1 MQQVRRAAAQRA
13 VAQSAWRPAVSV
25 PSAVRA
31 TASATPSYRRV
42 HTTQVSGTEVH
53 LPENEGKFLD
63 WVKIFFDRAAGVTNY
78 ADGILQQIEECNS
91 MLEVSFPVRMRDG
104 TIQIFKGY
112 RAEHSHHRLPC
123 KGGIR
128 YSKLVDE
135 QEVKALAALMSYKC
149 AVVDV
154 PFGGAKG
161 GVCIDPTEHTDFE
174 LEQITKAYAQAL
186 IDKNFI
192 GPGLDVPAPDMGTG
206 PREMG
211 WIMQTY
217 KSAYPANVDATAC
230 ITGKPVS
237 HGGIRGR
244 GSATGLGVFFCVRE
258 TLENVDLCASL
269 GIEPGIENKVVVV
282 QGLGNVG
289 YHAAK
294 FCEKNRMKVVGLMEY
309 NGAVYNPEGVDV
321 DAARSWFAE
330 HGTLEGFQGGEFHS
344 NAEDL
349 LSVPQ
354 DVFLPCAI
362 EGAVNKKNASTVAA
376 KILVE
381 GANGPLTPGA
391 EDVLLAAGKFI
402 VPDLL
407 ANAGGVTVSY
417 FEWLKNLSH
426 IRFGRMTKR
435 YEENK
440 WNKLM
445 DHLESGET
453 GHAGA
458 LTSIQRQ
465 EIAVGADEETLVQ
478 SGLEDTMITAFREVH
493 EVSKARAVPMRT
505 AAFVIALSK
514 IANTYVDL
522 GLR

>member
-1 MQQVRRAAAQRA
+1 MHK
-13 VAQSAWRPAVSV
+13 SSEEHPPAES
-25 PSAVRA
+25 
-31 TASATPSYRRV
+31 
-42 HTTQVSGTEVH
+42 
-53 LPENEGKFLD
+53 EGEFLD
-63 WVKIFFDRAAGVTNY
+63 WVKIFFDRAAALTTY
-78 ADGILQQIEECNS
+78 PAGIIKQIEETNCVI
-91 MLEVSFPVRMRDG
+91 EVNFPVRMDG
-104 TIQIFKGY
+104 TDNDIRVFKGY
-112 RAEHSHHRLPC
+112 RAEHSQHRLPT

-128 YSKLVDE
+128 FSKLVDE

-161 GVCIDPTEHTDFE
+161 GVCIDPKEYTDIQ
-174 LEQITKAYAQAL
+174 LRDITQGYAECL

-211 WIMQTY
+211 WIMQAY
-217 KSAYPANVDATAC
+217 KSAHPAEIDSQAC

-244 GSATGLGVFFCVRE
+244 TTATGLGVFFCLRE
-258 TLENVDLCASL
+258 ALENHEVCEHVGL
-269 GIEPGIENKVVVV
+269 EPGLKGKTVIV

-289 YHAAK
+289 HHAAM
-294 FCEKNRMKVVGLMEY
+294 FCERAGMKVVGLMEY
-309 NGAVYNPEGVDV
+309 NGGLYNPDGIDV
-321 DAARSWFAE
+321 NAARDHFAAN
-330 HGTLEGFQGGEFHS
+330 GSLEGFAGEFHPH
-344 NAEDL
+344 AEEL
-349 LSVPQ
+349 LSHET

-362 EGAVNKKNASTVAA
+362 EGSIHQKNAHYLRCKV
-376 KILVE
+376 IVE
-381 GANGPLTPGA
+381 GANGPMTPKA
-391 EDVLLAAGKFI
+391 EDILIGRNVFI

-440 WNKLM
+440 WNQLM
-445 DHLESGET
+445 DMLEDGNHNIKPQDRE
-453 GHAGA
+453 
-458 LTSIQRQ
+458 SIA
-465 EIAVGADEETLVQ
+465 IGADEETLVN
-478 SGLEDTMITAFREVH
+478 SGLEDTMINSFREVH
-493 EVSKARAVPMRT
+493 EVAKAHNCSMRT
-505 AAFVIALSK
+505 AAFVIALTK
-514 IANTYVDL
+514 IGNTYMDL